1 VSAAGPFDGFAEARW
16 VAWVNE
22 PRGDKMTKVPHSPHR
37 GPAKANDPSTWG
49 TRSQAEKRAKLIGG
63 GIGIELGDLGDGT
76 HLAGIDLDSCL
87 EGTLAPWAGS
97 ILDVVPSY
105 AEISPSGS
113 GLKVFFRVACD
124 DVRPFLDS
132 IGAEGWGV
140 RRDVPGEDARDHGP
154 AIEVYFAGR
163 FFTVT
168 GTHFPSPHQLAM
180 IDRAALDQLA
190 PLVPPPKMT
199 NGTGGKKEISG
210 SEISLRGADP
220 GITGTGGDRSRS
232 ARALA
237 KARELRR
244 GDPGCTFEGMVD
256 ALLADP
262 ETAAWTRQKGLR
274 NNRRE
279 LNRIW
284 DKATPAA
291 GGDYYRN
298 DKGIVAN
305 NQGNIRLALDE
316 LGVALSHDTFT
327 DRLLIE
333 GPGEEP
339 RRFLGDAEIA
349 ALWLTIDREYH
360 FRPSKEFFF
369 DVVVDTARA
378 NAFHPVRDY
387 LDGLYWD
394 GVPRLDR
401 WLVTYAG
408 AEDSEY
414 VRAVGRLVLV
424 AAVRRVRQPGCK
436 FDEMM
441 VLENPT
447 QGTDKSTGLEVLA
460 VDSDWFSDS
469 LPLNADDKKV
479 IETLS
484 GRWIV
489 EAAELKGIRK
499 GDVEHLKAFLSRRID
514 RARMSYGRL
523 VTEVPRQCVI
533 IGTTNSERY
542 LRDSTGNRR
551 FWPVRIERFNLA
563 ELRRNRDQ
571 LWAEAAR
578 AEATGESIRLN
589 PSLYAAAGE
598 EQEKRRIED
607 PFVGMIEAAL
617 GDLNGKLAVEDA
629 WLIVNVPEGMR
640 TQDHN
645 ARLGDAMR
653 ELGWEHTR
661 HRVGGGRRP
670 YTYTRGSELERE
682 LWIMV
687 TRDTDTR
694 RLCVEL
700 VDAKQQ
706 QEIEEHEAEEARQ
719 GQIPF

>member
-1 VSAAGPFDGFAEARW
+1 VSAVGPFDGLAEARW

-37 GPAKANDPSTWG
+37 GPAKANDPRTWG

-87 EGTLAPWAGS
+87 GGVLAPWASS

-168 GTHFPSPHQLAM
+168 GTHFPSPHRLAM
-180 IDRAALDQLA
+180 IDRAALDRLV
-190 PLVPPPKMT
+190 PLVPPPK
-199 NGTGGKKEISG
+199 GQGGKPETAHRSMSGFDDEIAHRSV
-210 SEISLRGADP
+210 SDLGA
-220 GITGTGGDRSRS
+220 GTGGDSSRS

-244 GDPGCTFEGMVD
+244 GDPGCTFESMVD
-256 ALLADP
+256 ALRADP

-279 LNRIW
+279 LSRIW
-284 DKATPAA
+284 DKAAVA
-291 GGDYYRN
+291 YYRN

-316 LGVALSHDTFT
+316 LGVALSYDTFT

-349 ALWLTIDREYH
+349 ALWLTVDREYH
-360 FRPSKEFFF
+360 FRPTKEFFF

-387 LDGLYWD
+387 LDGLVWD
-394 GVPRLDR
+394 GETRLDR

-441 VLENPT
+441 VIENPT

-551 FWPVRIERFNLA
+551 FWPVRVERFDLA
-563 ELRRNRDQ
+563 ALRRDRDL
-571 LWAEAAR
+571 LWAEAAH
-578 AEATGESIRLN
+578 AEARGESIRLD
-589 PSLYAAAGE
+589 PSLYEVAGE
-598 EQEKRRIED
+598 EQEERRIED

-617 GDLNGKLAVEDA
+617 GDLNGKVTVEDT

-640 TQDHN
+640 TQEHM
-645 ARLGDAMR
+645 ARLGEAMR
-653 ELGWEHTR
+653 ELGWEHSLRRTGNKR
-661 HRVGGGRRP
+661 RV
-670 YTYTRGSELERE
+670 YVYARGSEEERL
-682 LWIMV
+682 LWITV
-687 TRDTDTR
+687 SRDTETR
-694 RLCVEL
+694 RLYVEL

-719 GQIPF
+719 RQIPF